1 MGSFYIRNCTHDHT
15 DAFIAYHVYS
25 SSSIPF
31 KIAPASGFVRPGSL
45 DQIGVQFPEN
55 GLDKYGNMV
64 KHDINYLP

>member
-1 MGSFYIRNCTHDHT
+1 MPIEFYRDANGRLVGSFYIRNCTHDHT

-45 DQIGVQFPEN
+45 DQIGV
-55 GLDKYGNMV
+55 
-64 KHDINYLP
+64 